1 MLDSPHYFGEV
12 SLLLKIPR
20 TATVTARGA
29 LKCVKLDSVRYK
41 DKGQKV
47 QNMTVVYFYR
57 FERVLAPCMDVL
69 KERIS
74 QYEGHF
80 F

>member
-1 MLDSPHYFGEV
+1 MIKSSSKWHPEVHICNYSEAVVSNYSESHPEDVKVLDSPHYFGEV

-41 DKGQKV
+41 GKV
-47 QNMTVVYFYR
+47 
-57 FERVLAPCMDVL
+57 
-69 KERIS
+69 
-74 QYEGHF
+74 
-80 F
+80 